1 MSIWDR
7 LKGIL
12 RRPEPP
18 TKPKTLLDCGP
29 GDALEVS
36 LVMYEVIGKMSS
48 SVRREA
54 VITLKD
60 GAALKYLYIEQREA
74 SDCILYE
81 EIDGRLDQFHE
92 VPATIDLDDVTY
104 HLEEEY
110 TAWSTMSGRTPFTA
124 AGDMHVWRFQS
135 DDRRLLRIE
144 WMQGRFMLYQ
154 GERLLRSDVQL
165 FGGS

>member
-1 MSIWDR
+1 MNMWDR
-7 LKGIL
+7 LKGML

-18 TKPKTLLDCGP
+18 RAAKTVLDSAP

-48 SVRREA
+48 SGRKEA
-54 VITLKD
+54 MITLKD
-60 GAALKYLYIEQREA
+60 GAAIRYLYVEQRETA
-74 SDCILYE
+74 DYILYE

-92 VPATIDLDDVTY
+92 VPSTIELDDMVY
-104 HLEEEY
+104 YLEEEY
-110 TAWSTMSGRTPFTA
+110 TAWTTMAGRTPFTA
-124 AGDMHVWRFQS
+124 PGEMNVWRFQS

-154 GERLLRSDVQL
+154 GERLLASDVQL